1 MRKPAEPLGTPR
13 NTLGNPCGT
22 PAEPLLPERRR
33 RTFLT
38 TQRLHGDL
46 LRLPGRS
53 TQTEDENVRGLF
65 QPVVLLEKSRFA
77 AARSM
82 GMHEGMLSLPPL
94 PRYDGKEE

>member
-1 MRKPAEPLGTPR
+1 MHVHTSFSMRKPAEPLGTPR

-38 TQRLHGDL
+38 TRRLHGDL

-65 QPVVLLEKSRFA
+65 QPVVLLEIVEVRRRQVHGNA
-77 AARSM
+77 
-82 GMHEGMLSLPPL
+82 
-94 PRYDGKEE
+94 